1 MKLFE
6 ECFKCFLLEEQ
17 LQAIELNPNRLNMDN
32 LYQQLANIDIKNF
45 EDDYVQSDEELRKD
59 FKISGSY
66 SWGLLDR
73 TDNKFK
79 GYILG
84 YSPNNSEITDNREEF
99 EYILN
104 SNDQRLKLFN
114 NFDMQKTSDIIFK
127 DLSPSTGFYVSSLAI
142 NDDARKTPSAGKMIY
157 NFLKGLKSMGK
168 KYVIFDGMMDTL
180 NLFLNPDGT
189 PNERRLSSAGLNLIL
204 TFPSD
209 EDRLFCLMMINN

>member
-1 MKLFE
+1 MKFFE

-45 EDDYVQSDEELRKD
+45 DDDYVQSDEELRKD

-84 YSPNNSEITDNREEF
+84 YSPNNREITNNREEF

-104 SNDQRLKLFN
+104 SNDQRLKFFN
-114 NFDMQKTSDIIFK
+114 TFDVQKTSDIIFK

-157 NFLKGLKSMGK
+157 NFLNSPPGALYLYPNDILGENAKNNSGFT
-168 KYVIFDGMMDTL
+168 I
-180 NLFLNPDGT
+180 LNPA
-189 PNERRLSSAGLNLIL
+189 EFLI
-204 TFPSD
+204 
-209 EDRLFCLMMINN
+209 RVNYNNVRKQIIRHPV